1 MHLQSLMLLRLT
13 VKEMHLQKNKV
24 LDVDFGIKVKQDVAK
39 YPLHNVTYAHV
50 EFEIAT
56 SNDLG

>member
-1 MHLQSLMLLRLT
+1 MF
-13 VKEMHLQKNKV
+13 
-24 LDVDFGIKVKQDVAK
+24 DIDFEIKVKQDVAK
-39 YPLHNVTYAHV
+39 YPVHNVTYAHV